1 MKAIEI
7 QNLTKR
13 YKDFLAVDNISLSI
27 EEGEIYGLLGPNG
40 AGKSTTINIIC
51 GILNSSYGEIK
62 ILGETLSIK
71 DKSARKYLGLV
82 PQQVALYNEYSAYEN
97 VKFFGS
103 LYGLK
108 GNELEECVKKALEFT
123 GLLDMK
129 DKRASDFSGGMLRRL
144 NIACGIVHNPKIVI
158 MDEPTVGIDP
168 QSRNHI
174 LQSVKKLNEKGTTV
188 IYTTHYMEE
197 VEEICSKIAIM
208 DNGKVIVEGSKEE
221 LKSIVS
227 DKKSLILR
235 IDNFE
240 TINEKEIKNIKGV
253 TDVIIEENE
262 ITINTEKEINNL
274 DKIINYFTTNKIEIR
289 DIGYEDINLET
300 VFLSLTGRRLRE

>member
-240 TINEKEIKNIKGV
+240 TIDEKEIKNIKGV
-253 TDVIIEENE
+253 TDVIIDENE

>member
-253 TDVIIEENE
+253 TDVIIDENE

-274 DKIINYFTTNKIEIR
+274 DKIINYFITNKIEIR

>member
-253 TDVIIEENE
+253 TDVIIDENE